1 MAFKDLFFVSDG
13 DDKKKETSANVQS
26 TFKNK
31 FPTSGPIETPTKVE
45 TKAETVTATE
55 TMAEITPDNPACAP
69 HLDKIMKLYE
79 DGFDGLD
86 MDGYDFYEYFQM
98 VVQAGINNGAAYNM
112 AFTMGKTMGA
122 TKESLIEQA
131 QFYID
136 EINKVHQ
143 HYVDNGTVKKES
155 ALKTKGEEESTL
167 NSELMDINN
176 EIARLNTLKAQKES
190 ALSSID
196 AKYSPQITEI
206 ECKLMANDMAR
217 ERILGTINTVVNG
230 IKSNI

>member
-1 MAFKDLFFVSDG
+1 MGFKDLFFVSDG
-13 DDKKKETSANVQS
+13 DDKKQETGKDVQQ

-31 FPTSGPIETPTKVE
+31 FPTSGPIETPKKTE
-45 TKAETVTATE
+45 TKAETVTATQ
-55 TMAEITPDNPACAP
+55 TVTEITPDNPACAP

-98 VVQAGINNGAAYNM
+98 VVEAGINNAAAYNM

-122 TKESLIEQA
+122 TKESLVEQA

-143 HYVDNGTVKKES
+143 IYVDNGTVKKES
-155 ALKTKGEEESTL
+155 ALKAKGEDEATL
-167 NSELMDINN
+167 TKELTNIND
-176 EIARLNTLKAQKES
+176 EIARLTALKTQKES

-206 ECKLMANDMAR
+206 ECKLMANDIAR